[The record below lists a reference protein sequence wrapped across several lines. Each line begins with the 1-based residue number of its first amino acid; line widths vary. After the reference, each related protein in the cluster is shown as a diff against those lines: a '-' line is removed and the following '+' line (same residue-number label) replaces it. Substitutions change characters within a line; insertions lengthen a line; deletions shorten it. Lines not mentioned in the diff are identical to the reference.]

1 MSREYRCPACTS
13 VVDQSATVCSNPVC
27 RVDLAFC
34 SHCYDVTN
42 YALAEPAKG
51 RFDRDKFRCARCQR
65 LGVKCVTWLTGG
77 YCNGFARADDG
88 KRDKSLCAHCT
99 GRAGEVGRS
108 VLSYSLIGALGGLLK
123 RK

>member
-1 MSREYRCPACTS
+1 MPLPTACYDLRVMSREYRCPACSS
-13 VVDQSATVCSNPVC
+13 VVDQSATVCSNSVC
-27 RVDLAFC
+27 R
-34 SHCYDVTN
+34 
-42 YALAEPAKG
+42 
-51 RFDRDKFRCARCQR
+51 QR

-77 YCNGFARADDG
+77 YCNGFARAEPG